1 MPPAY
6 LLPYGPHSA
15 LAWNNL
21 WGSNFLPQTFNK
33 CKCKQQINQTNN
45 YCKINNYL
53 LGFHEGGSLCLFHF
67 ICVIGG
73 QLLYNV
79 MSVSAVQHPESA
91 MSVCLSPLLSLPLT
105 PHPPLLVI
113 AEHWV
118 ELPMSCSSFPWAVCF
133 TRGNVCMSVL
143 FSQHSPWLCRGMCFI
158 KH

>member
-21 WGSNFLPQTFNK
+21 WGSNFLPQTFKK
-33 CKCKQQINQTNN
+33 CKFKQQINQINN

-67 ICVIGG
+67 IFVIGG

-91 MSVCLSPLLSLPLT
+91 VSVRLSPLSWASLSLPI
-105 PHPPLLVI
+105 HPSWSWQSTEWSSPCHV
-113 AEHWV
+113 AASR
-118 ELPMSCSSFPWAVCF
+118 EL
-133 TRGNVCMSVL
+133 SVL
-143 FSQHSPWLCRGMCFI
+143 PVVTCVCQCFSLNIVLDYAEVCAS
-158 KH
+158 